1 MVIQKIHNVLLGNR
15 FYGIEL
21 LFTDNG
27 NEYYVTEIE
36 KQKNN
41 LSIQKEFS
49 ISNFEELNTVLDK
62 KYPIIISFTGQNI
75 ITKTTS
81 NEVGYRSKILFNAN
95 EDEFYWY
102 ELETDNNIF
111 VSVARKETIDTQM
124 DLFKANGY
132 SCIDYSLGPI
142 PASIIHP
149 LINNQPSEIHT
160 NTHTLSFNNSEI
172 NNITKNDTKTDS
184 YQISEDTINSQSIT
198 SFATV
203 INYFFPNPTVSY
215 DKIFLK
221 ESTDEFKYQQAFK
234 YVGIGALSF
243 FLITLLISFFTL
255 DYYQNELQEVQQ
267 ELSLQSSAYNQ
278 VLSLEEDKKNKKAI
292 LIDSGLNDTH
302 FISFY
307 VNEITKNIPKKIN
320 LDQLDVFPVT
330 KKIKNKQRIEFL
342 SSQITILGT
351 ADNNSVFS
359 EWIQTLK
366 KMNWIKNIE
375 ITDFEKEKRRNS
387 FAIKLTLN

>member
-1 MVIQKIHNVLLGNR
+1 MIIQKIHNILLGNR
-15 FYGIEL
+15 FYGVEL

-27 NEYYVTEIE
+27 NQYYITEIE
-36 KQKNN
+36 KQKTN
-41 LSIQKEFS
+41 LSIQKEFTV
-49 ISNFEELNTVLDK
+49 SNFEELNTVLDK

-75 ITKTTS
+75 ITKGTT
-81 NEVGYRSKILFNAN
+81 NEIGYRSKILFNAN
-95 EDEFYWY
+95 QDEFYWY

-111 VSVARKETIDTQM
+111 VSVARKETIDTQI
-124 DLFKANGY
+124 DLFNANGY

-142 PASIIHP
+142 PTSIIHP
-149 LINNQPSEIHT
+149 LINNEPSLIHT
-160 NTHTLSFNNSEI
+160 NTHTLNFDNSVI
-172 NNITKNDTKTDS
+172 SSITKNDTNTDN
-184 YQISEDTINSQSIT
+184 YQISEDSINSKSIT

-215 DKIFLK
+215 DKSFLK

-234 YVGIGALSF
+234 YVGIGALGF
-243 FLITLLISFFTL
+243 FLTTLLISFFTL
-255 DYYQNELQEVQQ
+255 DYYQNRLQEVQQ
-267 ELSLQSSAYNQ
+267 ELNLQSSAYNK

-292 LIDSGLNDTH
+292 LIDSGLNDTQ

-330 KKIKNKQRIEFL
+330 KKIKNKQRIEF
-342 SSQITILGT
+342 SSSHITILGT
-351 ADNNSVFS
+351 AENNNIFS

-366 KMNWIKNIE
+366 KMDWIKNIE
-375 ITDFEKEKRRNS
+375 ITDFKKEKKRNS
-387 FAIKLTLN
+387 FTIKLTLN